1 MSISLQKSYSETTTT
16 FSMLMKHCS
25 HCFIHAILIT
35 SYRSSTL
42 QIERLRP
49 RKLKRLPTPTQLII
63 GLSGF
68 QVHSLSTLIPKQC
81 PCHTYYS

>member
-1 MSISLQKSYSETTTT
+1 
-16 FSMLMKHCS
+16 MLVRHCS
-25 HCFIHAILIT
+25 HCFIHTLLIT

-49 RKLKRLPTPTQLII
+49 GKLKGLPTPTQLII

-81 PCHTYYS
+81 PRHTYYS